1 MQKNQT
7 YSLASILV
15 TPLNDA
21 CVPEHPICTTRR
33 VRRVT
38 TPAFIKNASQIEE
51 TPTHID
57 PIHLPLNRSLSF
69 STPVFVPVR
78 PNRELTFEE
87 ACSDPNFT
95 VSPMHAGFIPKNAW
109 GNQPI
114 AFGLLVATFF
124 RKRNSMHC
132 KFPFK
137 LYNSLRLSFTCPAF
151 YKYIG
156 TRWITETVFIVDKI
170 IFAKLLG
177 VRSIDGSFFHQ
188 QGNFPSHGF
197 EELQFVQA
205 QRIAYE
211 QGIGEFDPTNLR
223 FLRHTSGRFSV
234 HSTEADIFQ
243 LKWTKA

>member
-1 MQKNQT
+1 MQNQT
-7 YSLASILV
+7 NFSLSTILV
-15 TPLNDA
+15 TPMEPSG
-21 CVPEHPICTTRR
+21 VPDQRICITRR

-38 TPAFIKNASQIEE
+38 APSFSNQVQISEVTPPVE
-51 TPTHID
+51 
-57 PIHLPLNRSLSF
+57 PLQLTSNRSLSL
-69 STPVFVPVR
+69 STPMLVPIR
-78 PNRELTFEE
+78 SNRELTFEE

-95 VSPMHAGFIPKNAW
+95 VAPLHAGFIPRNAW

-137 LYNSLRLSFTCPAF
+137 LYNSLRLTLTCPAF
-151 YKYIG
+151 FKYIG

-197 EELQFVQA
+197 EELQFIQA
-205 QRIAYE
+205 QKIARE
-211 QGIGEFDPTNLR
+211 QGIGDFDPTNIR
-223 FLRHTSGRFSV
+223 FLRHASGRFNIN
-234 HSTEADIFQ
+234 STEADIFQ